1 MNKKISV
8 GLALSI
14 TAIVATLAIVLTY
27 TFAMN
32 TFDNRM
38 SAVMERQEMYAE
50 LSELD
55 AQARLSMLDTIDE
68 QELSDSLLSGY
79 VDGLGD
85 KYAQYLTVDEYQN
98 YLNKEAGTAYGLGI
112 DVSRDN
118 DGNILVNRVHSGSP
132 ADKKGVKKGDVITSV
147 NSAKVTDQGY
157 NNAVAAL
164 SSDSSA
170 KVSFIVKRGKH
181 DYKFSIT
188 KDNYAVSSVEYRM
201 ISENVGCIRITEFN
215 DTTPAQFETAL
226 TSMKSQSI
234 TGLLIDVRDNAGGSY
249 ADACEILD
257 KLLPAGNLMITVTA
271 DGKEKTVTSENGDYK
286 VAMCVLVNEGTM
298 GAAEMFA
305 GAIADYKRCDVVGVS
320 TYGLT
325 TMQEVFPLSSGA
337 AVKLTTCN
345 WKTPFCTLRS
355 ENGKIVPDYEV
366 KLTDYQLVNR
376 FLLED
381 ADDPQIQTALDRVA
395 YRQSTMETYE
405 YNYASETDIEPE
417 EEIEEESPADETTTQ
432 ATTAATTASTK
443 APVSNADKSTTDTH

>member
-8 GLALSI
+8 GLALSV

-32 TFDNRM
+32 TFDSRM

-55 AQARLSMLDTIDE
+55 AQARLSMLNTIDE

-85 KYAQYLTVDEYQN
+85 KHAQYLTADEYQS
-98 YLNKEAGTAYGLGI
+98 YLNKEAGIAYGLGI

-132 ADKKGVKKGDVITSV
+132 ADKKGVKKGDIITSV
-147 NSAKVTDQGY
+147 DGTKVTDQGY
-157 NNAVAAL
+157 NTAVSEL
-164 SSDSSA
+164 SDNDA
-170 KVSFIVKRGKH
+170 KVTFIVKRGKN
-181 DYKFSIT
+181 DYKFT
-188 KDNYAVSSVEYRM
+188 VNKDDYAISSVEYRM

-215 DTTPAQFETAL
+215 DATPAQFETAL

-249 ADACEILD
+249 DDACKMLD
-257 KLLPAGNLMITVTA
+257 ELLPAGNLMITTTA
-271 DGKEKTVTSENGDYK
+271 DGKEKTVTSVNGDYK
-286 VAMCVLVNEGTM
+286 IAMCVLVNEGTM

-305 GAIADYKRCDVVGVS
+305 SAIADYKRCDVVGVT

-325 TMQEVFPLSSGA
+325 TVQEVFPLSSGA
-337 AVKLTTCN
+337 AVKLTTCK
-345 WKTPFCTLRS
+345 WKTPFGTLRADD
-355 ENGKIVPDYEV
+355 GKIVPDYEV
-366 KLTDYQLVNR
+366 KLTDYQQVNR

-381 ADDPQIQTALDRVA
+381 TDDPQIQTALDRVA

-405 YNYASETDIEPE
+405 YNYASDTDAEPE
-417 EEIEEESPADETTTQ
+417 DEPTEESPTDVTTATTTKTTQ
-432 ATTAATTASTK
+432 APA
-443 APVSNADKSTTDTH
+443 SNADKSSTDTH